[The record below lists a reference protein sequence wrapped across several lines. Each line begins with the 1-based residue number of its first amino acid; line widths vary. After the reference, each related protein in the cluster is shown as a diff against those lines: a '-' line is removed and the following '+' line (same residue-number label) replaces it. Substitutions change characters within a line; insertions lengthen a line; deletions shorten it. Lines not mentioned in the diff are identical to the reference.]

1 MSPIAPELATAYCGL
16 TALATAII
24 YAGSSASLKYRRVV
38 SSALQRPPK
47 TKSSRPQKLIP
58 DDEDEE
64 SDDEDELEEYID
76 SETALWYPVL
86 ASIVLVGL
94 WAVIKWL
101 DDPELIN
108 LIGSVMFG
116 LTGVGAVYTT
126 ANAFVRWA
134 LGPTL
139 IK

>member
-1 MSPIAPELATAYCGL
+1 MSPITPELATAYCGL

-24 YAGSSASLKYRRVV
+24 YAGSFASLKR
-38 SSALQRPPK
+38 SPK

-64 SDDEDELEEYID
+64 SDDEDEFEEYID